1 MSNIFLINLSE
12 DIINMWRRG
21 NSGLMLSQDVLDKFN
36 IRFCEQLVE
45 YITLFVRKPLM
56 NLNTGILPP

>member
-36 IRFCEQLVE
+36 IRFCE
-45 YITLFVRKPLM
+45 
-56 NLNTGILPP
+56 